1 MGTLPRGRPAVRAMA
16 GAAAVALGA
25 SLVAC
30 ADEPTE
36 IGWPGGTP
44 PPPPSPPP
52 AVESYGASADP
63 AEAEAIAE
71 ILDLVNAFHEVEV
84 ASYADPQPPHF
95 ARRDLSPY
103 LADPLLARTLS
114 NLADMAEAGIVYEG
128 RPTWDP
134 VVAELRMDDA
144 PPTAVVRDC
153 VEAVRWQAVFAET
166 GDVVAG
172 DARPDRYVLRLDVK
186 RYDDRWLLHD
196 GGIEVDAEC

>member
-16 GAAAVALGA
+16 GAAAVALGT

-30 ADEPTE
+30 AGEPTE

-52 AVESYGASADP
+52 AVESYAMPTDP
-63 AEAEAIAE
+63 AEAEAVTE
-71 ILDLVNAFHEVEV
+71 ILELVNAFHEAEV
-84 ASYADPQPPHF
+84 ASLADPQPPHF

-114 NLADMAEAGIVYEG
+114 NLANMAEAGIVYEG
-128 RPTWDP
+128 RPSWDP
-134 VVAELRMDDA
+134 VVAELRLDDV
-144 PPTAVVRDC
+144 PPTALVRDC
-153 VEAVRWQAVFAET
+153 IEAARWQAVFAES
-166 GDVVAG
+166 GDAVAG

-186 RYDDRWLLHD
+186 RYDERWLLHD
-196 GGIEVDAEC
+196 GGIEVDAQC